1 MPGCPASHKMALPS
15 SESQRNDFNIS
26 RQRITQEISRSP
38 SSGTLRG
45 FWLDLQRCQFVDR
58 DSAESATSG
67 EPARTR
73 NTCSAILFGQIVTFF
88 MAMMNV
94 TSYSLATSYG
104 VSNIQF
110 FQLFSVYLLL
120 SINLISSVQK
130 KRSDKSLRQEEI
142 PVSDGCDVSSLPPR
156 RESHYFLIPKLGFV
170 PLYAPWWMYLI
181 CSVLD
186 VFPNCLTLLSFRY
199 TSLTSTTLLGSL
211 TVPSTMLFSFYI
223 LQRRF
228 TSRHFAGVV
237 LCITGGIF
245 TVWSDKNNGIDHSG
259 SLKDMSCCDLR
270 DTLWNKTLSVAG
282 VDRGAQEVLDDDSSG
297 GVVSHHIV
305 GDLMAVVAAVCY
317 GLGDTIAEYSIKHI
331 DMQEYLGMLGLFGL
345 IISGC
350 IFPWLEGGT
359 ISSIF
364 FKIRGEENGG
374 IKPGDNELLQICFL
388 LVVYILSVYCYYMS
402 QAFFLIASDATL
414 LNMSLQAANLY
425 AIGFSVMFYQT
436 WPQALFYFATFLV
449 VTGVFVYQR
458 QQTRDENQE
467 SFGEASSRTEMEAL
481 RRKGDDNTAGY
492 GSTVQVSLDL
502 DGM

>member
-1 MPGCPASHKMALPS
+1 
-15 SESQRNDFNIS
+15 
-26 RQRITQEISRSP
+26 
-38 SSGTLRG
+38 
-45 FWLDLQRCQFVDR
+45 
-58 DSAESATSG
+58 
-67 EPARTR
+67 
-73 NTCSAILFGQIVTFF
+73 
-88 MAMMNV
+88 
-94 TSYSLATSYG
+94 
-104 VSNIQF
+104 
-110 FQLFSVYLLL
+110 
-120 SINLISSVQK
+120 
-130 KRSDKSLRQEEI
+130 
-142 PVSDGCDVSSLPPR
+142 
-156 RESHYFLIPKLGFV
+156 
-170 PLYAPWWMYLI
+170 
-181 CSVLD
+181 
-186 VFPNCLTLLSFRY
+186 
-199 TSLTSTTLLGSL
+199 
-211 TVPSTMLFSFYI
+211 
-223 LQRRF
+223 
-228 TSRHFAGVV
+228 
-237 LCITGGIF
+237 
-245 TVWSDKNNGIDHSG
+245 
-259 SLKDMSCCDLR
+259 
-270 DTLWNKTLSVAG
+270 
-282 VDRGAQEVLDDDSSG
+282 
-297 GVVSHHIV
+297 
-305 GDLMAVVAAVCY
+305 MAVVAAVCY

-364 FKIRGEENGG
+364 FKVRGEENGG

-449 VTGVFVYQR
+449 VTGAFVYQR